1 MRKTNL
7 FVRFVLIVAI
17 LISLVLSY
25 LIWTNNQRYER
36 KSDTE
41 STVTTALITNQQAL
55 SQVFL
60 PTEVV
65 KVDQKGNQ
73 QLVYNHKENLVLEI
87 RKLMANWS
95 YRSSHRSTKRY
106 ADLMSLN
113 GSVQL
118 IYSDQLST
126 QLFGEVAKQDSL
138 KSATTD
144 HAFDRIVFNLTGD
157 LDHVYFLDDRTQSVW
172 ESRVSKADA
181 SPVATL
187 INKCDFKATVTQET
201 LSGQPRLFF
210 KNSVKLQP
218 YSYLIN
224 RRNET
229 TYISA
234 LMSSD
239 NNANVESRESGGQT
253 VYYGGGSYHNQL
265 IVDHRSDQL
274 EFVDNSRTTI
284 PESLN
289 RLQES
294 GFTMLN
300 SIGNPL
306 TDIRY
311 YDVDNT
317 KKTIAFRS
325 FVEGFPIFQ
334 QSDFGAVKITFSRS
348 GSHIKFSS
356 RVLQVPVPAASQ
368 QITLPATATILQ
380 KLIAAGY
387 RKGEIQDLVVGYQWV
402 TDQEEADIVDLTPT
416 YYAKI
421 NDRWQTYQTWID
433 DKTQTEATN

>member
-1 MRKTNL
+1 MRKTNVL
-7 FVRFVLIVAI
+7 VRIILIIAI

-36 KSDTE
+36 RSDTE
-41 STVTTALITNQQAL
+41 SAVNTALISNQQAL
-55 SQVFL
+55 NQVFV
-60 PTEVV
+60 PTEVIH
-65 KVDQKGNQ
+65 VDRQGGQK
-73 QLVYNHKENLVLEI
+73 LVYNHKENLVLEI
-87 RKLMANWS
+87 RKLISKWS
-95 YRSSHRSTKRY
+95 FRSSHRSTTRY
-106 ADLMSLN
+106 NDLLKQTDSL
-113 GSVQL
+113 QL
-118 IYSDQLST
+118 VYSDQLST
-126 QLFGEVAKQDSL
+126 QLFGEVTKQDSL
-138 KSATTD
+138 KSSPTD
-144 HAFDRIVFNLTGD
+144 HAFDRIIFG
-157 LDHVYFLDDRTQSVW
+157 LDDDPTQVYFLNDQTQTVW
-172 ESRVSKADA
+172 QSRVSKATA
-181 SPVATL
+181 APITAL
-187 INKCDFKATVTQET
+187 IEKCDFKAKVTQEV

-210 KNSVKLQP
+210 QEQVSLQP

-229 TYISA
+229 MYISA

-239 NNANVESRESGGQT
+239 SNANVESRESGGQT

-274 EFVDNSRTTI
+274 EFVDNSRTTV

-311 YDVDNT
+311 YSVDDT
-317 KKTIAFRS
+317 KKTISFRS

-334 QSDFGAVKITFSRS
+334 QSDFGAVKISFSRS

-356 RVLQVPVPAASQ
+356 RVLQVPVPAGSDLV
-368 QITLPATATILQ
+368 TLPATNTVLQ
-380 KLIAAGY
+380 KLLSAGY
-387 RKGEIQDLVVGYQWV
+387 TKDKLQDLVIGYQWV
-402 TDQEEADIVDLTPT
+402 TNQSESDIVDLTPT

-421 NDRWQTYQTWID
+421 NDRWQTYQDWIN
-433 DKTQTEATN
+433 DKTGVAN

>member
-7 FVRFVLIVAI
+7 LVRFVLIVAI

-106 ADLMSLN
+106 ADLMALN

-118 IYSDQLST
+118 IYADQLST

-144 HAFDRIVFNLTGD
+144 HAFDRIIFNLTGD

-181 SPVATL
+181 DPVATL
-187 INKCDFKATVTQET
+187 INKCDFKVKVTQET

-210 KNSVKLQP
+210 SDSVKLQP

-311 YDVDNT
+311 YDADNT

-356 RVLQVPVPAASQ
+356 RVLQVPVPAANGQ
-368 QITLPATATILQ
+368 VTLPATATILQ

-387 RKGEIQDLVVGYQWV
+387 RKGEIQDLVVGYQWI
-402 TDQEEADIVDLTPT
+402 TDQEEADIVDLKPT

-421 NDRWQTYQTWID
+421 NDRWQTYQTWIN